1 MAANPLL
8 PRDLISL
15 FLDDRLDIYYKI
27 SKLFSH
33 DR

>member
-8 PRDLISL
+8 QGDLMSL

-27 SKLFSH
+27 NKLFSH